1 MKQAGSFS
9 ILMACGVALLAV
21 FATASAQAAAG
32 RAVVRTV
39 RGSAEYTEGTQS
51 GPLKVGKVLKS
62 GAVVKTAA
70 NSQVDLFLGENGPVV
85 RINQSSSLAL
95 DKLTFDQTGI
105 DTVIETEMNLQSGE
119 ILGNVKKLAK
129 ASNYEVKT
137 PMGVAGIRGT
147 QYSINANSGAVT
159 VISGTVMFSYVNAA
173 GVATVITVEAGSTFT
188 PPADR
193 NAVPTQAS
201 SVAPTPPAVEAAA
214 IDAVIAS
221 TTVSN
226 PGQLQA
232 AIKEIASTKAAQAAA
247 AAPPGQGNAA
257 AVAAA
262 QAVVS
267 AATATAQQAAQAYTG
282 SGAAAVRNS
291 ASQAGAQ
298 SADMQVSSAAAGAS
312 LSAAATAAVQAQAQ
326 GQSQA
331 QIQQAAQNAAQAA
344 AGQTAAA
351 AGGTAGQIASATG
364 QANNTGVQVAQI
376 VTAPPAPG
384 APPPTLAS
392 VVQTA
397 AATLPGVITIAPV
410 VAPATSAPAASAN
423 GTGGSQLL
431 LPRSGQL
438 R

>member
-1 MKQAGSFS
+1 
-9 ILMACGVALLAV
+9 
-21 FATASAQAAAG
+21 
-32 RAVVRTV
+32 
-39 RGSAEYTEGTQS
+39 
-51 GPLKVGKVLKS
+51 
-62 GAVVKTAA
+62 
-70 NSQVDLFLGENGPVV
+70 
-85 RINQSSSLAL
+85 
-95 DKLTFDQTGI
+95 
-105 DTVIETEMNLQSGE
+105 
-119 ILGNVKKLAK
+119 
-129 ASNYEVKT
+129 
-137 PMGVAGIRGT
+137 MGVAGIRGT

-298 SADMQVSSAAAGAS
+298 SADMQVSSAPPAPRYLRLPLLRCKRKHRDNHRPRYSRRPRTQPKRPPVKRRRRRAAR
-312 LSAAATAAVQAQAQ
+312 Q
-326 GQSQA
+326 GRLPQPRA
-331 QIQQAAQNAAQAA
+331 RRTIQ
-344 AGQTAAA
+344 
-351 AGGTAGQIASATG
+351 
-364 QANNTGVQVAQI
+364 GVQVAQI

-392 VVQTA
+392 VVR
-397 AATLPGVITIAPV
+397 LPFRLCQVLFTIAPPPPPPP
-410 VAPATSAPAASAN
+410 APAPAASAN
-423 GTGGSQLL
+423 GTGGSSNSYC
-431 LPRSGQL
+431 PEAGSRAGETEG
-438 R
+438 RR

>member
-1 MKQAGSFS
+1 MKQVGFFAN
-9 ILMACGVALLAV
+9 LMAYGVALLAV
-21 FATASAQAAAG
+21 FAMASAQAAAG
-32 RAVVRTV
+32 KAVVRTV
-39 RGSAEYTEGTQS
+39 RGTAQYTEGTKS
-51 GPLKVGKVLKS
+51 GPLKVGLTLKS
-62 GAVVKTAA
+62 GAVVTTAA

-85 RINQSSSLAL
+85 RINQASTLAL
-95 DKLTFDQTGI
+95 DKLTFEQTGI
-105 DTVIETEMNLQSGE
+105 DTVIETEMNLKSGE

-129 ASNYEVKT
+129 ASTYEVKT

-147 QYSINANSGAVT
+147 QYNINADSGAVT

-188 PPADR
+188 PPTDR
-193 NAVPTQAS
+193 NVIPTAAN
-201 SVAPTPPAVEAAA
+201 VAPTPPAVEATA

-257 AVAAA
+257 AIAAA

-298 SADMQVSSAAAGAS
+298 SADIQVSSAASGAS
-312 LSAAATAAVQAQAQ
+312 LSAAASAAVQAQQQ

-351 AGGTAGQIASATG
+351 AGGTAGQIA
-364 QANNTGVQVAQI
+364 
-376 VTAPPAPG
+376 
-384 APPPTLAS
+384 
-392 VVQTA
+392 
-397 AATLPGVITIAPV
+397 
-410 VAPATSAPAASAN
+410 
-423 GTGGSQLL
+423 
-431 LPRSGQL
+431 
-438 R
+438 